1 MLEEFI
7 SQSEA
12 NAQLTSSKYYD
23 ALIKNEQTTISEL
36 KSEKSDLLSQ
46 LNAAVASG
54 TIKENSEAW
63 IEMVNQIDEV
73 TLAIEQSNT
82 QIIEY
87 QQTLQQLS
95 WEVFDILQDK
105 ISGVTDETEFLIEL
119 LSSDKLYNDNGQL
132 TDSGM
137 ATMGQH
143 GVAYNT
149 YMYQADQVAKEA
161 ARLKKELAK
170 DPFDTELEERYRE
183 MISLQQEY
191 ILAAQ
196 DEKEAIRDMVEEGIE
211 LELDALNE
219 RIEKYEE
226 ALDSQKD

>member
-1 MLEEFI
+1 
-7 SQSEA
+7 
-12 NAQLTSSKYYD
+12 
-23 ALIKNEQTTISEL
+23 
-36 KSEKSDLLSQ
+36 
-46 LNAAVASG
+46 
-54 TIKENSEAW
+54 
-63 IEMVNQIDEV
+63 MVNAIDEV
-73 TLAIEQSNT
+73 ALSIQESET
-82 QIIEY
+82 QIKEWE
-87 QQTLQQLS
+87 QTLSQLS

-149 YMYQADQVAKEA
+149 YMYQADQAAKEA

-211 LELDALNE
+211 LELSVLDE
-219 RIEKYEE
+219 KIEKYEE